1 MSVRIKLL
9 VIVTFVALVPLSLFA
24 YTTLGLHQEALHR
37 KISEVHVRSAK
48 YGATLV
54 ETNLERAVLSL
65 RPTIESSID
74 WAALSRE
81 EQQGALWLLHGQLP
95 IIDYVALLDAS
106 GKLQVEADERA
117 AAEPDSEPAQKAPLL
132 QLLKARLD
140 LKRVLEREVARG
152 SAVRVGGTSKSSA
165 LLLPVGFRVTT
176 AYGPS
181 VLLLGISLSRA
192 CDELMHERL
201 DGATVMLTEGS
212 QRTLCEFP
220 GAKTDRPLDRALAE
234 QLNTGRRASLRYV
247 RGDGTEMLA
256 AAASTLWGFRIVV
269 AQPVAEAFA
278 ASVRMRK
285 ESLLWLAIGAIAAVG
300 AGLFLA
306 RGITRPLVRLSR
318 GAELVAQGDFGVR
331 LRVDGTDELSAVT
344 HSFNRMCGEIEARD
358 REIRGWN
365 DELRQRVE
373 QKTGELKDAQDALLE
388 SRKLAAMSALAA
400 GVAHEINNPLTGVI
414 GLTQILL
421 SRNRKRTG
429 GEGDADLLQSVEREA
444 LRVRDIV
451 SKMLL
456 LSEAREAGGYSDLR
470 VIDWVRDAL
479 GERKSALAAAEITV
493 VEQFAN
499 DLPVMVG
506 EHAQLVHV
514 MCELVD
520 NATKALRGRPRKVLR
535 VQLDTLDG
543 ELLRL
548 RVSDEGRGIAPEHL
562 EQVFEPFFTT
572 KEDWQ
577 GQGLGLAV
585 AYRIIEAHHGSIKL
599 ESKLGEGTTVTVLL
613 PAKRRGA
620 HLA

>member
-1 MSVRIKLL
+1 MSVRVKLI
-9 VIVTFVALVPLSLFA
+9 VIVAFVALVPLSLFA
-24 YTTLGLHQEALHR
+24 YTTLGLHQEALR
-37 KISEVHVRSAK
+37 RNISEVHVRSAK

-54 ETNLERAVLSL
+54 EANLERAVLSL
-65 RPTIESSID
+65 RPTIESNID
-74 WAALSRE
+74 WASLNQQ
-81 EQQGALWLLHGQLP
+81 EQEGALWLLHGQLP

-106 GKLQVEADERA
+106 GRLQAEADEN
-117 AAEPDSEPAQKAPLL
+117 AESDEKTRRSLL
-132 QLLKARLD
+132 QLLTARLD
-140 LKRVLEREVARG
+140 LRRVVEHAFARG
-152 SAVRVGGTSKSSA
+152 SAVRVGKDSKASA
-165 LLLPVGFRVTT
+165 LLLPVGFRVAT
-176 AYGPS
+176 AGGQG
-181 VLLLGISLSRA
+181 VLLLGINLSRV
-192 CDELMHERL
+192 CEELMHERL
-201 DGATVMLTEGS
+201 AGAMVMLTEGS
-212 QRTLCEFP
+212 QRTLCEYP
-220 GAKTDRPLDRALAE
+220 GTQQDRPLDRGLAE
-234 QLNTGRRASLRYV
+234 QLSAGQRASLRYV
-247 RGDGTEMLA
+247 STDGTAMLA
-256 AAASTLWGFRIVV
+256 AAAATPWGLRVIV
-269 AQPVAEAFA
+269 AQPVSDAFA

-285 ESLLWLAIGAIAAVG
+285 ESLLWLAIGAIAALG

-306 RGITRPLVRLSR
+306 RGIMRPLERLSR

-331 LRVDGTDELSAVT
+331 LRVVGSDELSAVT
-344 HSFNRMCGEIEARD
+344 QSFNRMCGEIEARD
-358 REIRGWN
+358 REIRTWN
-365 DELRQRVE
+365 EELRARVE

-429 GEGDADLLQSVEREA
+429 AEGDSDLLQSVEREA

-451 SKMLL
+451 GKMLL
-456 LSEAREAGGYSDLR
+456 LSEAREAGGFSDLR
-470 VIDWVRDAL
+470 ALDWVRDAL
-479 GERKSALAAAEITV
+479 GERKSALAAAEVTV

-499 DLPVMVG
+499 DLPIMIG
-506 EHAQLVHV
+506 DHAQLVHV

-535 VQLDTLDG
+535 VELDTMDG

-585 AYRIIEAHHGSIKL
+585 AYRIIEAHHGSIKI

>member
-9 VIVTFVALVPLSLFA
+9 VILTFVALVPLSLFA
-24 YTTLGLHQEALHR
+24 YTTLGLHQDALRR
-37 KISEVHVRSAK
+37 KISEVHARSAK

-54 ETNLERAVLSL
+54 EANLERAVLSL
-65 RPTIESSID
+65 RPTIETSID
-74 WAALSRE
+74 WSALSRQE
-81 EQQGALWLLHGQLP
+81 LEGALWLLHGQLP
-95 IIDYVALLDAS
+95 IIDYVALLDSS
-106 GKLQVEADERA
+106 GRLQVEAHERA
-117 AAEPDSEPAQKAPLL
+117 QGSLPPNTTLL
-132 QLLKARLD
+132 QLLTARLD
-140 LKRVLEREVARG
+140 LKRVLDRQLARG
-152 SAVRVGGTSKSSA
+152 SAVRVSGDSKTSE
-165 LLLPVGFRVTT
+165 LLLPVGFRVQ
-176 AYGPS
+176 AASGPA
-181 VLLLGISLSRA
+181 VLLLGISLAQA
-192 CDELMHERL
+192 CDELMRDRME
-201 DGATVMLTEGS
+201 GVTVMLTEGS
-212 QRTLCEFP
+212 QRTLCEYP
-220 GAKTDRPLDRALAE
+220 GTKQDRPLDRALAE
-234 QLNTGRRASLRYV
+234 QLNLGQRTSLQYV
-247 RGDGTEMLA
+247 SADGTEMLA
-256 AAASTLWGFRIVV
+256 AAAATVWGFRVVV
-269 AQPVAEAFA
+269 AQPQTDAFA
-278 ASVRMRK
+278 ATVRMRR
-285 ESLLWLAIGAIAAVG
+285 ESLLWLAIGAIAALG

-306 RGITRPLVRLSR
+306 RGITHPLSRLSR

-331 LRVDGTDELSAVT
+331 LRVDGGDELSAVT

-365 DELRQRVE
+365 EELRARVE

-429 GEGDADLLQSVEREA
+429 TEGDAELLQSVEREA

-451 SKMLL
+451 SKMQL
-456 LSEAREAGGYSDLR
+456 LSEAREAGGYSELR
-470 VIDWVRDAL
+470 PLDWVRDAL
-479 GERKSALAAAEITV
+479 SERKAALTAAEITV
-493 VEQFAN
+493 EEHFAN
-499 DLPVMVG
+499 DLPVMLG
-506 EHAQLVHV
+506 DHAQLVHV
-514 MCELVD
+514 MCELLD
-520 NATKALRGRPRKVLR
+520 NATKALRSRPRKLLR
-535 VQLDTLDG
+535 VELDTLDG

-585 AYRIIEAHHGSIKL
+585 AYRIIEAHHGSIKID
-599 ESKLGEGTTVTVLL
+599 SKLGEGTLVTVLL

>member
-1 MSVRIKLL
+1 MSVRVKLL

-24 YTTLGLHQEALHR
+24 YTTLGLHQEALR
-37 KISEVHVRSAK
+37 RNISEVHVRSAK
-48 YGATLV
+48 YGAAMV
-54 ETNLERAVLSL
+54 EANLERAVLSL
-65 RPTIESSID
+65 RPTIESSIE
-74 WAALSRE
+74 WAALSKQ
-81 EQQGALWLLHGQLP
+81 EQEGALWLLHGQLP

-106 GKLQVEADERA
+106 GRLQAEADDNAGSDEASRR
-117 AAEPDSEPAQKAPLL
+117 SLL
-132 QLLKARLD
+132 QLLTARLD
-140 LKRVLEREVARG
+140 LRRVMERAVARG
-152 SAVRVGGTSKSSA
+152 SAVRVGKDPKSSA
-165 LLLPVGFRVTT
+165 MLLPVGFRVAT
-176 AYGPS
+176 AGGQG
-181 VLLLGISLSRA
+181 VLLLAINLGSA
-192 CDELMHERL
+192 CEELMRDRL
-201 DGATVMLTEGS
+201 EGATVMLIEGS
-212 QRTLCEFP
+212 QRTLCEYP
-220 GAKTDRPLDRALAE
+220 GTKQDRPLDRGLAE
-234 QLNTGRRASLRYV
+234 QLSGGQRASLRYA
-247 RGDGTEMLA
+247 RTDGTSMLGA
-256 AAASTLWGFRIVV
+256 AAATPWGFRVVV
-269 AQPVAEAFA
+269 AQPMSEAFA

-285 ESLLWLAIGAIAAVG
+285 ESLLWLAIGAIAALG

-306 RGITRPLVRLSR
+306 RGIMRPLVRLSR

-331 LRVDGTDELSAVT
+331 LRVDGSDELSAVT
-344 HSFNRMCGEIEARD
+344 QSFNRMCGEIEARD

-365 DELRQRVE
+365 EELRARVE

-421 SRNRKRTG
+421 SRVRKRAGG
-429 GEGDADLLQSVEREA
+429 GEGDSDLLQSVEREA

-451 SKMLL
+451 GKMLL
-456 LSEAREAGGYSDLR
+456 LSEAREAGGFSDLR
-470 VIDWVRDAL
+470 AIEWVRDAL
-479 GERKSALAAAEITV
+479 GERKSALAAAGITV

-499 DLPVMVG
+499 DLPIMVG
-506 EHAQLVHV
+506 DHAQLVHV

-520 NATKALRGRPRKVLR
+520 NAAKALRGRPRKVLR
-535 VQLDTLDG
+535 VELDTLDG

-585 AYRIIEAHHGSIKL
+585 AYRIIEAHHGSIKI

>member
-1 MSVRIKLL
+1 MSVRAKLL

-24 YTTLGLHQEALHR
+24 YTTLGLHQEALR
-37 KISEVHVRSAK
+37 RNISEVHVRSAK

-54 ETNLERAVLSL
+54 EANLERAVLSL

-74 WAALSRE
+74 WAALSKP
-81 EQQGALWLLHGQLP
+81 EQEGALWLLHGQLS

-106 GKLQVEADERA
+106 GRLQAEVDDQ
-117 AAEPDSEPAQKAPLL
+117 AEPGEAARRSLLPLL
-132 QLLKARLD
+132 TARLD
-140 LKRVLEREVARG
+140 LRRVLESGVARG
-152 SAVRVGGTSKSSA
+152 SAVRVGKDAKATE
-165 LLLPVGFRVTT
+165 LFLPVGFRVATT
-176 AYGPS
+176 GGQG
-181 VLLLGISLSRA
+181 VLLLGINLADA
-192 CDELMHERL
+192 CEELRRDRL
-201 DGATVMLTEGS
+201 EGATVMLTEGS
-212 QRTLCEFP
+212 QRTLCEYP
-220 GAKTDRPLDRALAE
+220 SGRRDRPLDRQLAE
-234 QLNTGRRASLRYV
+234 QLTGGKRTSLSYARA
-247 RGDGTEMLA
+247 DGTEMLA
-256 AAASTLWGFRIVV
+256 AAAGTPWGLRVVV
-269 AQPVAEAFA
+269 AQPMSDAFA
-278 ASVRMRK
+278 ASTRMRK

-306 RGITRPLVRLSR
+306 RGITRPLLRLSR

-331 LRVDGTDELSAVT
+331 LRIDGADELAAVT
-344 HSFNRMCGEIEARD
+344 QSFNRMCGEIEARD

-365 DELRQRVE
+365 EELRARVE
-373 QKTGELKDAQDALLE
+373 QKTGELKDAQNALLE

-421 SRNRKRTG
+421 SRNRKRAG
-429 GEGDADLLQSVEREA
+429 AEGDSDLLQSVEREA

-451 SKMLL
+451 GKMLL
-456 LSEAREAGGYSDLR
+456 LSEAREAGGFSDLR
-470 VIDWVRDAL
+470 AIDWVRDAL
-479 GERKSALAAAEITV
+479 SERKAALAAAGITV
-493 VEQFAN
+493 VEQFEN
-499 DLPVMVG
+499 DLPPMLG
-506 EHAQLVHV
+506 DHAQLVHV

-520 NATKALRGRPRKVLR
+520 NATKALRGRPHKELR
-535 VQLDTLDG
+535 VMLDTLDG

-585 AYRIIEAHHGSIKL
+585 AYRIIEAHHGSIRI